1 MSVDI
6 DIAIVIVFLVVTL
19 VIGLG
24 YGSKVRTI
32 EQYALGDRNFST
44 GALIATIVASWI
56 GGGTFFTSLSRKYS
70 IK

>member
-6 DIAIVIVFLVVTL
+6 DIAIVIGFLVVTL
-19 VIGLG
+19 IIGLG
-24 YGSKVRTI
+24 HGNKVKTI

-56 GGGTFFTSLSRKYS
+56 GRA
-70 IK
+70 IA